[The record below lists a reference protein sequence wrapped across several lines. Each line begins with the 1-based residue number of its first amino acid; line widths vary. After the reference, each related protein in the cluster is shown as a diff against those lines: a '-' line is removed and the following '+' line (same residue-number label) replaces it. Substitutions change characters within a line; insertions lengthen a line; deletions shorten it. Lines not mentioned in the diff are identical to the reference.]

1 MKKAFMK
8 TIEVLLA
15 ATFTALF
22 LFETSLDVLAN
33 LEKND
38 AFRDFATLNTG
49 CFNSTSNTDF
59 NREIDKYVPIEYDY
73 LACIDASSYTLPD
86 KKIFIDSIVISGN
99 LSLYRPKTVKLYH
112 WLK

>member
-22 LFETSLDVLAN
+22 LFYIIPEYTGGKGSETSLDVLAN

-38 AFRDFATLNTG
+38 AFRDFATL
-49 CFNSTSNTDF
+49 
-59 NREIDKYVPIEYDY
+59 I
-73 LACIDASSYTLPD
+73 L
-86 KKIFIDSIVISGN
+86 IVRLTN
-99 LSLYRPKTVKLYH
+99 MFQ
-112 WLK
+112 